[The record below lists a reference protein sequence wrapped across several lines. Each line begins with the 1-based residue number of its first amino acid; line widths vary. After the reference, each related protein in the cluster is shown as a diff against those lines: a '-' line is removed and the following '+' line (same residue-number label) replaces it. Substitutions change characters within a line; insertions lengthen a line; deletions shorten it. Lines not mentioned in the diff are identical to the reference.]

1 MTRLAEGLRRLIAS
15 PARWPLQGPAR
26 AAEEARWS
34 YDPASIYC
42 FRCGA
47 TAAMEAVSTDGCPF
61 CVGRSLIWDRVI
73 RLGEYADPLDQWIV
87 DMKYRRGWWYGPWF
101 GQHLA
106 AAVGRAITEPCV
118 VCPVPMPR
126 LRRWRRGYN
135 QAFLMAEALGQ
146 TRGWPVARLLRRTRY
161 TLPQTAVAPSRR
173 RDNIRGSFAMRAPV
187 ELTGWS
193 VCLVDDVKTTGA
205 TASNCTRLL
214 REAGAVK
221 VVLAVAAVAD
231 PHGGRFRHT

>member
-1 MTRLAEGLRRLIAS
+1 MTRLAESLRRLIAAPS
-15 PARWPLQGPAR
+15 RWPLQGPTQ
-26 AAEEARWS
+26 AAEEADWS
-34 YDPASIYC
+34 PDPPSTYC

-47 TAAMEAVSTDGCPF
+47 TAAMEAVGTDGCPF
-61 CVGRSLIWDRVI
+61 CVGRPIAWDRVI

-87 DMKYRRGWWYGPWF
+87 EMKFRRGWWYGPWF
-101 GQHLA
+101 GQRLA
-106 AAVGRAITEPCV
+106 AAVGRAIPEPCV

-135 QAFLMAEALGQ
+135 QAFLMAEALGR

-173 RDNIRGSFAMRAPV
+173 RDNIRGSLAMRAAV
-187 ELTGWS
+187 DLAGWN
-193 VCLVDDVKTTGA
+193 VCLVDDVKTSGT
-205 TASNCTRLL
+205 TAAACARLL
-214 REAGAVK
+214 RDAGAEQ

-231 PHGGRFRHT
+231 PQGGGFSRL